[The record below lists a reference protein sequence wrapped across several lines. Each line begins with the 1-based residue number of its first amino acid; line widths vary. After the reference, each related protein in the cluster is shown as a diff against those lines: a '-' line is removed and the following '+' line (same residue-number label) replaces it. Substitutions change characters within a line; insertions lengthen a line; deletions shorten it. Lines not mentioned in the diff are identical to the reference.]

1 MPLHVIGLGVS
12 EQANLDEVALSAL
25 QSADRI
31 IGSQRQL
38 ETVRWWISERQV
50 TEQLPKLSILK
61 GQLASYLDE
70 GETVALL
77 ASGDPLFF
85 GIGKWVRQ
93 SFSDLRQDQLCFHA
107 GVSSIQAACH
117 RLGWSL
123 QDVEVISLHGRP
135 LQSLTTQL
143 KPHTCYVLLTDQNS
157 SAHAIAKECQRRG
170 FEMAALTVCEKLG
183 YSDERVRL
191 LSIDELIDGE
201 AQSQRFDPL
210 NVVCLQTLESTQY
223 TPTFPGIPDEQFVTD
238 KAPGKGMIT
247 KREVRL
253 AILSLLEPTTDDC
266 IWDVGA
272 GCGGVATELALW
284 GKGAQVHAIEHH
296 PERLDCLKANQ
307 HRFAVE
313 PNLSIVEGS
322 APDICS
328 TLPAA
333 NKVFVGG
340 SGGQLLDIL
349 NLAWE
354 QLPERGMVVASAV
367 TEQTRQQLYQFYQ
380 SRFSDETSHVETFE
394 LAVSRGET
402 LAGELYY
409 KPQLPVTLYKF
420 VKVEKTATN
429 EALDHV

>member
-1 MPLHVIGLGVS
+1 M
-12 EQANLDEVALSAL
+12 
-25 QSADRI
+25 
-31 IGSQRQL
+31 
-38 ETVRWWISERQV
+38 
-50 TEQLPKLSILK
+50 
-61 GQLASYLDE
+61 
-70 GETVALL
+70 
-77 ASGDPLFF
+77 
-85 GIGKWVRQ
+85 
-93 SFSDLRQDQLCFHA
+93 
-107 GVSSIQAACH
+107 
-117 RLGWSL
+117 
-123 QDVEVISLHGRP
+123 
-135 LQSLTTQL
+135 
-143 KPHTCYVLLTDQNS
+143 
-157 SAHAIAKECQRRG
+157 
-170 FEMAALTVCEKLG
+170 
-183 YSDERVRL
+183 
-191 LSIDELIDGE
+191 
-201 AQSQRFDPL
+201 
-210 NVVCLQTLESTQY
+210 
-223 TPTFPGIPDEQFVTD
+223 
-238 KAPGKGMIT
+238 
-247 KREVRL
+247 
-253 AILSLLEPTTDDC
+253 SLLEPTTDDC